1 MNLEDCRR
9 EIDMIDRQIVEL
21 LNARSRLS
29 RSIAEIKSG
38 TGLPII
44 DWNREAEILRRVSGE
59 CIGIIPDGAVMEI
72 YRAILRSSRQIQSEV
87 AGELRMEPAAV

>member
-1 MNLEDCRR
+1 
-9 EIDMIDRQIVEL
+9 MIDRQIVEL

-87 AGELRMEPAAV
+87 AEELSMEPAAV